1 MKILSLFFQTPH
13 KYTFSLIRFREH
25 RRNLHDDLNVIV
37 SKGVTDV
44 MVLMK
49 EHEFRKYRVPYL
61 LDEYSK
67 YGITVHHHPM
77 EVLHNLLGYFPFL
90 HLAFGLNTYF
100 RMVVFRLFLSF

>member
-1 MKILSLFFQTPH
+1 MIFT
-13 KYTFSLIRFREH
+13 
-25 RRNLHDDLNVIV
+25 IV
-37 SKGVTDV
+37 NKGVTDV

-77 EVLHNLLGYFPFL
+77 EVQHTLLGYLNKSYRVPQKKWDLFYDQYLHQTEHKSVGYIFNLKGGIHNSIFGKIIFL
-90 HLAFGLNTYF
+90 HHNG
-100 RMVVFRLFLSF
+100 V